1 MTTFGF
7 LCLFGK
13 NFSCWRLKKKKL
25 SNFSSFTFGICF
37 NQEVFIFVHWW
48 VDSFFF
54 PPEGKLT
61 IPYTICW
68 KGYLFLT
75 ILKYHVCHML
85 SCHISAAI
93 SGFSILVHWSLWE
106 PVLVPPCFD
115 YYSFNVSFWYLVR
128 QIPPYYYSFSI
139 LEGAVL
145 PDDCQTQ

>member
-13 NFSCWRLKKKKL
+13 NFSCWRLKK
-25 SNFSSFTFGICF
+25 SFLTFLLLLL
-37 NQEVFIFVHWW
+37 EFVLTRRSLFLYTGELTH
-48 VDSFFF
+48 FFF
-54 PPEGKLT
+54 SPEGKLT

-75 ILKYHVCHML
+75 ILKYHVCRML
-85 SCHISAAI
+85 SCHISAAT

-115 YYSFNVSFWYLVR
+115 YYSFNVSSWYLVR

-139 LEGAVL
+139 LEGTVL